1 MELRYWIGLNAID
14 AVLTGLAL
22 ALGGVEANPILNL
35 FASHMGHPGM
45 LFLKTLF
52 AIALGGIIWQRG
64 TLRTLAG
71 LNYLMVGIVIYN
83 MVVITY
89 TL

>member
-1 MELRYWIGLNAID
+1 MFD
-14 AVLTGLAL
+14 
-22 ALGGVEANPILNL
+22 
-35 FASHMGHPGM
+35 
-45 LFLKTLF
+45 

-64 TLRTLAG
+64 TLRTLTG